1 MKNRKKTERT
11 LKYLSLAI
19 VLVFALS
26 LAGWPA
32 AAQDEEENST
42 PAIFITSLDFNKVD
56 SSGIEGT
63 IKIENLTNSFAGD
76 MVYVTEVYAGEEY
89 QDWGLVSKIVTAPLE
104 LYPNESKT
112 INFTHPLSPNISDNT
127 YHMLVKILTR
137 TGLVAGIHMEEI
149 GRIEGTNYW
158 LSSRVNDVKIIK
170 DGQEGYALGGQNYTP
185 GESPEGYIL
194 LTNSTSQ
201 AIKAYPK
208 ITVYAR
214 DYHFR
219 AQPVDMVSGT
229 AEEFQPGETK
239 KVNVSLPGQN
249 EPESYLAAVVMVDEE
264 DNPVSGV
271 HEFRYVVEGASA
283 KILNM
288 EVSVEESDS
297 AVRTHVEVIGPADG
311 TELED
316 SIVEIKV
323 YNNKSGELLKED
335 SQTVKLDSE
344 GTVVT
349 IDTTFGEEIQDLR
362 IEAAIKYKDEI
373 LDSSE
378 LIVKGT
384 SLISTPTVVPA
395 DVSGTTYEYAV
406 GKLIDLGIV
415 NGYEDGTFRP
425 ERDITRAEFSKI
437 VCLLLDKGPEI
448 EESKGSTGF
457 DDVKDSHWASGYINV
472 AAENQLIKGYPDGT
486 FKPTNNVT
494 YAEAVTI
501 LVRALGYTE
510 EVEGEGTWPQNYLDK
525 AEEIGITMEITFE
538 NPSAKASRGDV
549 AKLTWNTFT
558 RRSE

>member
-1 MKNRKKTERT
+1 MKTRKKTERT
-11 LKYLSLAI
+11 RKYLSLAI
-19 VLVFALS
+19 IMVLALS

-32 AAQDEEENST
+32 AAQDEEESSM
-42 PAIFITSLDFNKVD
+42 PAVSITKLDFNKVD

-63 IKIENLTNSFAGD
+63 FEIENSASSFAGD
-76 MVYVTEVYAGEEY
+76 LVYVTEVYAGEEF
-89 QDWGLVSKIVTAPLE
+89 QDWGLVSKIVTDPLE

-112 INFTHPLSPNISDNT
+112 INFTHPLYSNISDNT
-127 YHMLVKILTR
+127 YHMIVKILTR
-137 TGLVAGIHMEEI
+137 TGLVAGIHMEQI
-149 GRIEGTNYW
+149 GRIEGSNYW

-170 DGQEGYALGGQNYTP
+170 DGQEGYALGGENYMP

-201 AIKAYPK
+201 AIKAYPR

-229 AEEFQPGETK
+229 AENFQPGETK
-239 KVNVSLPGQN
+239 KVSISLPGQN

-271 HEFRYVVEGASA
+271 HEFRYVVEGVSA
-283 KILNM
+283 KILNID
-288 EVSVEESDS
+288 VSVGEADS

-311 TELED
+311 TELEN
-316 SIVEIKV
+316 SMVETKV
-323 YNNKSGELLKED
+323 YDSESGELLEED
-335 SQTVKLDSE
+335 SQTVRLDSE

-349 IDTTFGEEIQDLR
+349 IDTTFDKEIPDLR
-362 IEAAIKYKDEI
+362 IEAAIKHQDEI
-373 LDSSE
+373 LDSSV
-378 LIVKGT
+378 LNVKGT
-384 SLISTPTVVPA
+384 ALMPATSVPS

-406 GKLIDLGIV
+406 GRLIDLGIV

-425 ERDITRAEFSKI
+425 ERDITRAEFSKM
-437 VCLLLDKGPEI
+437 VCLLLDKGPEV
-448 EESKGSTGF
+448 EEAKGATGF
-457 DDVKDSHWASGYINV
+457 GDVKDSHWASGYINV

-525 AEEIGITMEITFE
+525 AEEVGITVEIALD